1 MLGKMK
7 LRLWILL
14 ISLLLP
20 TSAFAN
26 ICESRLKNK
35 SAKYLRTVNKVYIAY
50 GTHKPTKKT
59 IWHDCYYDVTAGYG
73 SGAKLNCLGKIFN
86 HWDNYDMNVM
96 HIEDKNGVSVPLKFK
111 GKWKKNYC
119 TEKKEL
125 ASYNRNNKVSYLY
138 TENYIDYQK
147 YYLKAAGGKFLL
159 KKDRKVKLRAKDYS
173 F

>member
-59 IWHDCYYDVTAGYG
+59 IWHDCYFESGDIYG
-73 SGAKLNCLGKIFN
+73 IAKINCLGKIFN
-86 HWDNYDMNVM
+86 HWPTLDAM

-119 TEKKEL
+119 TEK
-125 ASYNRNNKVSYLY
+125 RNTQVSYLY